1 MATGGI
7 GGVGT
12 DYGYGFNYNSG
23 YNGGNDYESWA
34 DSANKKADELKE
46 SLGIKEGT
54 SSTDKTSSSTSTS
67 STNKTNY
74 GTASSAAGYLRGYQ
88 VALEDLEDASMALR
102 MENEDNVFA
111 KYEKALMDAEKAVQN
126 GNADEIKATQ
136 EAVEKAAENIVSAID
151 KFATEYNNTLSYL
164 KNNNGATATAADDL
178 AAFQRGVTTDK
189 ALKTIGLSKDKDGFL
204 SVDKQKLTDTIE
216 EGYDLVKEV
225 VGGQYGMADRVG
237 RRATSILDSPV
248 DRILGS
254 GKDTSTEESNK
265 TGSSSSSNKS
275 SALSKAS
282 LPDSLTSFA
291 NFAKGGAFNLT
302 NYYAVGMLLNT
313 IG

>member
-12 DYGYGFNYNSG
+12 DYGYGFHYNTG
-23 YNGGNDYESWA
+23 YNGGNDYESWT
-34 DSANKKADELKE
+34 DSANKKAEELKE

-54 SSTDKTSSSTSTS
+54 TSTDKTSSSSSTS

-74 GTASSAAGYLRGYQ
+74 GTAATGAGYLRGYQ
-88 VALEDLEDASMALR
+88 VALEDLEEASMALR

-111 KYEKALMDAEKAVQN
+111 KYEQALMDAEKAVEG

-136 EAVEKAAENIVSAID
+136 EAVEKAAGNIVSAID
-151 KFATEYNNTLSYL
+151 KFVKEYNNTLSYL
-164 KNNNGATATAADDL
+164 KNNNGATATAAEDL

-204 SVDKQKLTDTIE
+204 SVDEEKLTDTLE
-216 EGYDLVKEV
+216 KGYDLVKEV

-237 RRATSILDSPV
+237 RRATYILDSPV
-248 DRILGS
+248 DRIMGS
-254 GKDTSTEESNK
+254 GKDTSTEESDK
-265 TGSSSSSNKS
+265 TSSSSSSNKS
-275 SALSKAS
+275 SAVSKAS